1 MMIYL
6 DLYEM
11 TIEVSKVDRRKEL
24 TQQYKAMKKEG
35 GVYQIRNI
43 RNNKVLVVA
52 TPNLKTMNG
61 ARFQLEMGSHV
72 NKELQADWNQ
82 YGSEAF
88 TFEVL
93 EVLEEKTEGYFD
105 KKGELIKLE
114 AKWLK
119 ELEPYGPRGYHTAPK
134 P

>member
-35 GVYQIRNI
+35 GIYQIRNI

-105 KKGELIKLE
+105 KKGELKKLE